1 MPISPTS
8 KAVVGHEYFH
18 NWTGNR
24 VTCRDWFQLSLK
36 EGLTVFRDQEFS
48 RTWRRSSA
56 RAVKRIEDVRV
67 LRTAQFPED
76 AGPMAHPV
84 RPDSYVEINNFYTVT
99 IYEKGAEVVRMMQ
112 TLVGREV
119 SAGMALY
126 FERHDGQAVTCDD
139 FAQAIADANPGS
151 PLAACCRSSS
161 AGTARPARRAS
172 GKRRRYDAARR
183 APTRSRCRKAARHAG
198 PADQGSP
205 SSFPWPGPA
214 GADGSDLPCNGGR
227 GRPSGRA
234 RAHWC

>member
-1 MPISPTS
+1 
-8 KAVVGHEYFH
+8 VVGHEYFH

-48 RTWRRSSA
+48 MDLAGSPSA

-99 IYEKGAEVVRMMQ
+99 IYEKGAEVVRMMHN
-112 TLVGREV
+112 LVGRDGF
-119 SAGMALY
+119 AKGMKLY

-139 FAQAIADANPGS
+139 FRAGHCRCQPG
-151 PLAACCRSSS
+151 LARWRSCCPSSS
-161 AGTARPARRAS
+161 AGTARPAHPACAPRACTTPP
-172 GKRRRYDAARR
+172 R
-183 APTRSRCRKAARHAG
+183 APTRSRCRKAAPPRLA
-198 PADQGSP
+198 S
-205 SSFPWPGPA
+205 
-214 GADGSDLPCNGGR
+214 
-227 GRPSGRA
+227 RA
-234 RAHWC
+234 KSRS